1 MRKPGYPKG
10 KPRRKEQP
18 TLSVRSA
25 VKSLQAEYE
34 NQLTQVLELVKKTDA
49 RSLVLFQKVHN
60 LQVSFDTLAK
70 EYDGLLAI
78 LKELMSRPDEM
89 THAEHIV
96 ADFLR
101 RKYGKGAS

>member
-1 MRKPGYPKG
+1 MRKPRPIKDQM
-10 KPRRKEQP
+10 RSAL
-18 TLSVRSA
+18 TLVRSQSSDEL
-25 VKSLQAEYE
+25 KE
-34 NQLTQVLELVKKTDA
+34 VLELVKKTDA